1 LQDYTAPDVNM
12 LHIAE
17 SSAESNKI
25 NRRNTMTISMYQASV
40 PPMIK
45 TLSNLRSLLE
55 KALVHAEAKKI
66 DPAVLINARLYP
78 DMFPLSR
85 QVQIA
90 TDMAKGA
97 ASRLAGKEVP
107 SYEDNEATFPELV
120 ARLDKTIALLETFK
134 PEDID
139 GSEDRTITL
148 PMRDRTLTFKG
159 LHYLTDYVL
168 PNVYFH
174 TTTTFAILRHN
185 GVEIGKKDFLGKV
198 D

>member
-1 LQDYTAPDVNM
+1 
-12 LHIAE
+12 
-17 SSAESNKI
+17 
-25 NRRNTMTISMYQASV
+25 MYQASV
-40 PPMIK
+40 PLMIK
-45 TLSNLRSLLE
+45 TLSNLRNLLE
-55 KALVHAEAKKI
+55 KAVAHAEAKRI
-66 DPAVLINARLYP
+66 DPSVLINARLYP

-107 SYEDNEATFPELV
+107 KYEDDEATFPELV
-120 ARLDKTIALLETFK
+120 ARLDKTIALLKTFK
-134 PEDID
+134 PDDIN
-139 GSEDRTITL
+139 GSEDNTITL

-159 LHYLTDYVL
+159 LAYLLDYVL

-174 TTTTFAILRHN
+174 TATAYAILRHN
-185 GVEIGKKDFLGKV
+185 GLDVGKKDFLGKV

>member
-1 LQDYTAPDVNM
+1 
-12 LHIAE
+12 
-17 SSAESNKI
+17 
-25 NRRNTMTISMYQASV
+25 MTISMYQASV
-40 PPMIK
+40 PAMIK
-45 TLSNLRSLLE
+45 TLSNLRNLLE
-55 KALVHAEAKKI
+55 KALTHAEIKKI
-66 DPAVLINARLYP
+66 DPSVLVNARLYP

-97 ASRLAGKEVP
+97 ASRLAGQEVP
-107 SYEDNEATFPELV
+107 SYEDNEATFPELI
-120 ARLDKTIALLETFK
+120 ARLDKTIALLVTFK
-134 PEDID
+134 PGDID

-159 LHYLTDYVL
+159 LPYLIDYVL

-174 TTTTFAILRHN
+174 TTTAFAILRHN

>member
-1 LQDYTAPDVNM
+1 MEA
-12 LHIAE
+12 
-17 SSAESNKI
+17 SNRSGTTKI
-25 NRRNTMTISMYQASV
+25 RLNQKIGLNTMTISMYQASV
-40 PPMIK
+40 PLMIK
-45 TLSNLRSLLE
+45 TLSNLRNLLE
-55 KALVHAEAKKI
+55 KAVAHAEAKRI
-66 DPAVLINARLYP
+66 DPSVLINARLYP

-107 SYEDNEATFPELV
+107 KYEDDEATFPELV
-120 ARLDKTIALLETFK
+120 ARLDKTIALLKTFK
-134 PEDID
+134 PDDIN
-139 GSEDRTITL
+139 GSEDNTITL

-159 LHYLTDYVL
+159 LAYLLDYVL

-174 TTTTFAILRHN
+174 TATAYAILRHN
-185 GVEIGKKDFLGKV
+185 GLDVGKKDFLGKV

>member
-1 LQDYTAPDVNM
+1 
-12 LHIAE
+12 
-17 SSAESNKI
+17 
-25 NRRNTMTISMYQASV
+25 MTISMYLASV
-40 PPMIK
+40 PSMIK
-45 TLSNLRSLLE
+45 TLSNLRALLE
-55 KALVHAEAKKI
+55 KAAVHAEAKKI
-66 DPAVLINARLYP
+66 DPSVLVNARLYP

-107 SYEDNEATFPELV
+107 KYEDNETTFPELV

-139 GSEDRTITL
+139 GSEDKTITL
-148 PMRDRTLTFKG
+148 PLRDRTLTFKG
-159 LHYLTDYVL
+159 LTYLLDYAL
-168 PNVYFH
+168 PNIYFH
-174 TTTTFAILRHN
+174 TTTAYSILRHN

>member
-1 LQDYTAPDVNM
+1 
-12 LHIAE
+12 
-17 SSAESNKI
+17 
-25 NRRNTMTISMYQASV
+25 MTISMYQASV

-45 TLSNLRSLLE
+45 TLSNLRNLLE
-55 KALVHAEAKKI
+55 KAVAHAEAKKI
-66 DPAVLINARLYP
+66 DPSVLINARLYP

-97 ASRLAGKEVP
+97 ASRLAGQEVP
-107 SYEDNEATFPELV
+107 KYEDNEATFPELV
-120 ARLDKTIALLETFK
+120 ARLDKTIALLENFK

-159 LHYLTDYVL
+159 LPYLIDYVL

-174 TTTTFAILRHN
+174 TTTAFAILRHN